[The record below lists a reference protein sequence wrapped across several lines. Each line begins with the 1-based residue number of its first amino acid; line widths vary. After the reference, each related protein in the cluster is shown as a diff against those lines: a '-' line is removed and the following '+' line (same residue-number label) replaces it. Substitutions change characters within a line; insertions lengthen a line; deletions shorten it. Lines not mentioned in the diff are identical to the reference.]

1 MTDFFC
7 EHFKAKSDS
16 CNQHISNQIL
26 QFIGRQ
32 LAKDFLDRSGF
43 KDTPQVLMNGVPI
56 ESKSLNGEDFEEAIM
71 MGLMRETN
79 TLQKAVYKNTLTDK
93 VRQC

>member
-1 MTDFFC
+1 
-7 EHFKAKSDS
+7 
-16 CNQHISNQIL
+16 
-26 QFIGRQ
+26 
-32 LAKDFLDRSGF
+32 
-43 KDTPQVLMNGVPI
+43 MNGVPI

>member
-1 MTDFFC
+1 MTDYFC

-71 MGLMRETN
+71 MGAYAWDEHAAEGC
-79 TLQKAVYKNTLTDK
+79 LQEHLNW
-93 VRQC
+93 